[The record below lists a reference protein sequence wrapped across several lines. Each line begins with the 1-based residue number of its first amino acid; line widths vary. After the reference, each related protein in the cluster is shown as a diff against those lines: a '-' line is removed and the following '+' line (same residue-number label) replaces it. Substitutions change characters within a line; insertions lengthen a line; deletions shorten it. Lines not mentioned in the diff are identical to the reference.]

1 MSCNH
6 VPSHHHLCAMCH
18 HTLPALPVGIGC
30 RKDGSGEGLG
40 FGGRVNLGDGCEQNL
55 STWTDDSVSCFD
67 ILFS

>member
-1 MSCNH
+1 
-6 VPSHHHLCAMCH
+6 MCH